1 MTFKAFALPLSFP
14 FIAMHD
20 FTLSNPDQFKL
31 TVQLEPWA
39 ELFYLRQGEELT
51 FRQPAS
57 LRGFYHVEVYADGS
71 VRLWPMGEFDY
82 PEVLLNGVATEPW
95 NDFE

>member
-1 MTFKAFALPLSFP
+1 
-14 FIAMHD
+14 MHV
-20 FTLSNPDQFKL
+20 FSLTNPDQPKL
-31 TVQLEPWA
+31 TLQLEPWA

-57 LRGFYHVEVYADGS
+57 LNGSYHLEVYADGS
-71 VRLWPMGEFDY
+71 VRIFPTGEFDY
-82 PEVLLNGVATEPW
+82 PQVLLNGIATEPW